1 MLRIRL
7 ATLALISISLL
18 VGCAVVPTYPAYG
31 PPPGVVVVRPTPYPY
46 YAPPAPYYGYYGHRG
61 WGYHHWR

>member
-46 YAPPAPYYGYYGHRG
+46 YAAPAPYYGYYGHRG